1 MRSEQAAATLLS
13 YLPLPAYSMRHAQ
26 ACFQG
31 YKIDG
36 EPKGTM
42 GELGGLAYYFAPGK
56 STEKAIVLCV
66 LCFPFSWLGT
76 S

>member
-1 MRSEQAAATLLS
+1 
-13 YLPLPAYSMRHAQ
+13 MRHAQ